1 MLSQYKSSEISVLG
15 HNQPSKLLYEK
26 GIKRKIFADLEE
38 YGFIMGFLIIGELHR
53 LNDWFPAFL
62 TEAKP

>member
-38 YGFIMGFLIIGELHR
+38 YGFIMGVSNNWRVAPLE
-53 LNDWFPAFL
+53 
-62 TEAKP
+62 